1 MLGRRIAGFVAGAA
15 SLLSVALL
23 CATVSAP
30 TTAGCATHQCDA
42 TFQCVFPHGPAPAGC
57 TFNTEAV
64 TLTDDQVYRDGDE
77 FVWYSGPLS
86 GDWLDFHGFE
96 TLSIFYPPAIAAA
109 LAAKGPG
116 AVPTSVTAWL
126 SSDAADAASPTRN
139 FVNGAGQLAEY
150 VSMDNHAVN
159 VFNSTCANTSLR
171 IEVRAAVGPDE
182 DADTMASPSSDAS
195 LDGAQ
200 SRSDG
205 PSMTEQDGRTGG
217 LVVPDAMSDAGPE

>member
-1 MLGRRIAGFVAGAA
+1 MLPVRLELPESSIYRMPIGRILLFGKH
-15 SLLSVALL
+15 SLRNYTIKHYNLF
-23 CATVSAP
+23 T
-30 TTAGCATHQCDA
+30 
-42 TFQCVFPHGPAPAGC
+42 
-57 TFNTEAV
+57 
-64 TLTDDQVYRDGDE
+64 
-77 FVWYSGPLS
+77 
-86 GDWLDFHGFE
+86 
-96 TLSIFYPPAIAAA
+96 
-109 LAAKGPG
+109 
-116 AVPTSVTAWL
+116 
-126 SSDAADAASPTRN
+126 ASPTRN